1 MKNNA
6 AHQGGLSVY
15 PGNYVPVYNAEEIKN
30 ELLHSYVNKMPECQ
44 VKIKEM
50 NDSYKLQVEIPGA
63 KREDFLIQADDNILS
78 VCMLHKEVEQF
89 DGTNFQFKELKCNCF
104 NKKIMLP
111 KDTDAVF
118 ISAEY
123 KAGILYLVLPKTN
136 TLDKYGHTSIV
147 VY

>member
-6 AHQGGLSVY
+6 ADKGVLSVY
-15 PGNYVPVYNAEEIKN
+15 PGNYVPMYNVQEIKN
-30 ELLHSYVNKMPECQ
+30 ELKSLHIKKEPDYP

-50 NDSYKLQVEIPGA
+50 NDSYTLQVEIPGV
-63 KREDFLIQADDNILS
+63 KREDFLLQAEDSILS
-78 VCMLHKEVEQF
+78 VCMLHKEAEQF
-89 DGTNFQFKELKCNCF
+89 DGANFHFKDLKCNCF

-118 ISAEY
+118 IRAEY
-123 KAGILYLVLPKTN
+123 KAGILYLVIPKTN